1 MPRRKHI
8 GDIWKVP
15 YTYDDNPGKY
25 KWRPIVI
32 IGLHKED
39 NTVIGLKCST
49 KGDDD
54 KLLDKSRSVVDD
66 ADNASNQ
73 DEYRYAYELID
84 PPSGIDESNRVICNK
99 RIKVKNFNRNF
110 KYIGTLKNKLD
121 IDNILLTY
129 RTAKRNNH
137 IIEVTRESFFVNES
151 AEYDDSGI
159 VLSNMEEFEEDT
171 DKGKYIFA
179 VDASN
184 IEYIK
189 SILPD
194 SYPDNIKYIN
204 LDKIINYLFYNT
216 WVDITDEDDITDKM
230 TKEYFARVYPNVD
243 RKDIFPKTNTEDLNL
258 NMTIEEVYIEMT
270 KILRFFMYNRRGEN
284 RTIFIL
290 DKSLYAYLVD
300 QYPNLVNYA
309 TMYFGSMAIALYKT
323 YAGKDIPQEYD
334 IIRRLSDLKEYAA
347 REHMSIGAVGGI
359 VGTMDGNMMVQYGMH
374 PNSFTG
380 EKDGLGIVEDKKKTK
395 LRVKED
401 NDKTEIVDKE
411 PFLQDK
417 FYMSYR
423 HKKDRVT
430 WENAVN
436 LYEEITGKVML
447 SKDQLAYDDDF
458 EEVNLDKE
466 NKLPLLNAIY
476 TLESE
481 VYDDSLPI
489 VDMMDLQVAKLKLRE
504 FPEGTAIMEDP
515 KGYFAVDHA
524 TGIRTKP
531 YNSILEI
538 EAPAFVKAKEML
550 TQDDDTQSTNNKKA
564 REVNASGLYKVLDD
578 KYTSEEQ
585 LMDDWND
592 YNSLSSDMK
601 RHSDDMSIE
610 IYGKSNVDRFKELR
624 NKYLN
629 SEIPYN
635 DLALSESALRL
646 SDLDRARDYGIE
658 LRGKKREIEYL
669 KDWSLNSGIYII
681 LPCDTEEELNA
692 QWNNLQSMDISLIR
706 ISDARLMEVFG
717 CNNETMYNF
726 LKSVFTNN
734 GFDDFYY
741 IPMIESAYTFDPL
754 KVVELPSDSPFFIP
768 HEIEVFKRN
777 STFGNIPEKWK
788 AKADQWLR
796 DYKKIYEGKSY
807 DKRVVSEWVQTIR
820 ELSYRYKQNPT
831 DELRQA
837 LLEFGWSP
845 YMEFNDSNRVKAHN
859 RSNTLCHRSMTRRLL
874 NEKGIGFEFNRKGDL
889 FINNFLKKK
898 DYQSQYM
905 EAHRLLVEYDKSNNI
920 DGMKYELAKLYFL
933 ATKIQE
939 DLIVAKRDKTN
950 TKKLTDIRARVLNDF
965 HKYIKVVLKDDKH
978 FNFSNYYQRSEFSDD
993 SIVIKSP
1000 TLKYTGKYAKDIL
1013 RML

>member
-32 IGLHKED
+32 IGLRKKD
-39 NTVIGLKCST
+39 NTVVGLKCST

-54 KLLDKSRSVVDD
+54 QLLDKSRSVVDD

-73 DEYRYAYELID
+73 NEYKYAYELID
-84 PPSGIDESNRVICNK
+84 PPSGMDESNRVICNK
-99 RIKVKNFNRNF
+99 EIEVKNFNRNF
-110 KYIGTLKNKLD
+110 KYIGSLKNKLD

-129 RTAKRNNH
+129 DEAERNND
-137 IIEVTRESFFVNES
+137 IIKVRRESFFVNES
-151 AEYDDSGI
+151 AVYDDSGI

-179 VDASN
+179 VDASD
-184 IEYIK
+184 IEYVK

-194 SYPDNIKYIN
+194 RYPDNIKYIN
-204 LDKIINYLFYNT
+204 LDKIISYLFYNV
-216 WVDITDEDDITDKM
+216 WVDITDEDDITDRM
-230 TKEYFARVYPNVD
+230 TDEYFTRVYPNID

-270 KILRFFMYNRRGEN
+270 KILRFFMYNLRGEN

-323 YAGKDIPQEYD
+323 YSKEIPQEYD

-359 VGTMDGNMMVQYGMH
+359 IGTMDGNMMVQYGMH

-401 NDKTEIVDKE
+401 NEKTEIVDKE

-481 VYDDSLPI
+481 IYDDSLPI
-489 VDMMDLQVAKLKLRE
+489 VDIMDLQVAKIKLRE
-504 FPEGTAIMEDP
+504 FPEGTAIMEDS
-515 KGYFAVDHA
+515 KGYFAIDYA

-564 REVNASGLYKVLDD
+564 REINASGLYKVLDD
-578 KYTSEEQ
+578 KYSSEEQ

-681 LPCDTEEELNA
+681 LPCDTEEELDA

-754 KVVELPSDSPFFIP
+754 KVVELPTDSPFFIP

-777 STFGNIPEKWK
+777 STFGSIPEKWK

-807 DKRVVSEWVQTIR
+807 DKRVISEWVQTVR
-820 ELSYRYKQNPT
+820 ELSCRYKQNPT
-831 DELRQA
+831 DELKQA

-845 YMEFNDSNRVKAHN
+845 YMEFSDSNRVKAHN

-933 ATKIQE
+933 STKIQE

-965 HKYIKVVLKDDKH
+965 HKYIKVVLKNDKH

>member
-32 IGLHKED
+32 VGLRKKD
-39 NTVIGLKCST
+39 NSVTGLKCST

-73 DEYRYAYELID
+73 NEYKYAYELID
-84 PPSGIDESNRVICNK
+84 PPSGMDESNRVLCNK
-99 RIKVKNFNRNF
+99 EIEVKNFNRNF

-121 IDNILLTY
+121 IKNIQLMY
-129 RTAKRNNH
+129 DDADSNND
-137 IIEVTRESFFVNES
+137 IVKVTRESFFVNES
-151 AEYDDSGI
+151 TVYDDGGF

-189 SILPD
+189 SVLPD

-204 LDKIINYLFYNT
+204 LDKIISYLFYNT

-230 TKEYFARVYPNVD
+230 TDKYFARVYPNID

-270 KILRFFMYNRRGEN
+270 KILRFFMYNLRGEN

-309 TMYFGSMAIALYKT
+309 TIYFGSMAIALYKT

-334 IIRRLSDLKEYAA
+334 IIRRLSNLKEYAT
-347 REHMSIGAVGGI
+347 REHMSIGAIGGI
-359 VGTMDGNMMVQYGMH
+359 IGTMDGNMMVQYGMH

-401 NDKTEIVDKE
+401 NEKTEIVDKE

-489 VDMMDLQVAKLKLRE
+489 VDIMDLQVAKLKLRE
-504 FPEGTAIMEDP
+504 FPEGTAIMEDS
-515 KGYFAVDHA
+515 KGYFAIDHS

-531 YNSILEI
+531 YKSILEI

-592 YNSLSSDMK
+592 YNSLSADMK

-681 LPCDTEEELNA
+681 LPCDTEEELDA

-741 IPMIESAYTFDPL
+741 IPMIESAYRFDPL

-807 DKRVVSEWVQTIR
+807 DKRVIYEWVQTIR

-889 FINNFLKKK
+889 FIDNFLKKK

-905 EAHRLLVEYDKSNNI
+905 EAHRLLVEYDKSKNI

-933 ATKIQE
+933 SNKIQE
-939 DLIVAKRDKTN
+939 DLIIAKRDKTN

-965 HKYIKVVLKDDKH
+965 HKYIKVVLKNDKH

>member
-32 IGLHKED
+32 IGLRKED

-73 DEYRYAYELID
+73 NEYKYAYELID
-84 PPSGIDESNRVICNK
+84 PPAGMDESNRVICNK

-110 KYIGTLKNKLD
+110 KYIGSLKNKLD
-121 IDNILLTY
+121 IDNILLMY
-129 RTAKRNNH
+129 NDADRNND
-137 IIEVTRESFFVNES
+137 IVEVARESFFVNES
-151 AEYDDSGI
+151 AVYDDGGI
-159 VLSNMEEFEEDT
+159 VLNNMEEFEEDT

-189 SILPD
+189 SVLPD
-194 SYPDNIKYIN
+194 RYPDNIKYIN
-204 LDKIINYLFYNT
+204 LDKIISYLFYNV
-216 WVDITDEDDITDKM
+216 WVDITDEDDITDRM
-230 TKEYFARVYPNVD
+230 TDEYFTRVYPNVD

-290 DKSLYAYLVD
+290 DKSLYVYLAD

-323 YAGKDIPQEYD
+323 YADKQIPQEYD

-359 VGTMDGNMMVQYGMH
+359 IGTMDGNMMVQYGMH

-401 NDKTEIVDKE
+401 NEKTEIVDKE

-481 VYDDSLPI
+481 IYDDSLPI
-489 VDMMDLQVAKLKLRE
+489 VDMMDLQVAKIKLRE
-504 FPEGTAIMEDP
+504 FPEGTAIMEDSN
-515 KGYFAVDHA
+515 GYFAIDYA

-531 YNSILEI
+531 YKSILEI

-592 YNSLSSDMK
+592 YNSLSADMK

-777 STFGNIPEKWK
+777 STFGIIPEKWK

-807 DKRVVSEWVQTIR
+807 DKRVISEWVQTIR

-965 HKYIKVVLKDDKH
+965 HKYIKVVLKNDKH

>member
-32 IGLHKED
+32 IGLRKED

-73 DEYRYAYELID
+73 NEYKYAYELID
-84 PPSGIDESNRVICNK
+84 PPAGMDESNRVICNK
-99 RIKVKNFNRNF
+99 RIEVKNFNRNF
-110 KYIGTLKNKLD
+110 KYIGALKNKLD
-121 IDNILLTY
+121 IKNIQLIY
-129 RTAKRNNH
+129 DDAKCNND
-137 IIEVTRESFFVNES
+137 IVEVKRESFFVNES
-151 AEYDDSGI
+151 VEYDDSGI

-189 SILPD
+189 SVLPD

-204 LDKIINYLFYNT
+204 LDKIISYLFYNV

-230 TKEYFARVYPNVD
+230 TDEYFTRVYPNVD

-270 KILRFFMYNRRGEN
+270 KILRFFMYNLRGEN

-323 YAGKDIPQEYD
+323 YCKEIPQEYD
-334 IIRRLSDLKEYAA
+334 IIRRLSNLKEYAA

-359 VGTMDGNMMVQYGMH
+359 IGTMDGNMMVQYGMH

-401 NDKTEIVDKE
+401 NEKTEIVDKE

-447 SKDQLAYDDDF
+447 SKDQLVYDDDF

-489 VDMMDLQVAKLKLRE
+489 VDIMDLQVAKLKLRE
-504 FPEGTAIMEDP
+504 FPEGTAIMEDSN
-515 KGYFAVDHA
+515 GYFAIDHA

-531 YNSILEI
+531 YKSILEI

-592 YNSLSSDMK
+592 YNNLSADMK

-681 LPCDTEEELNA
+681 LPCDTEEELDA

-741 IPMIESAYTFDPL
+741 IPMIESAYRFDPL
-754 KVVELPSDSPFFIP
+754 KVVELPLDSPFFIP

-777 STFGNIPEKWK
+777 STFGSIPEKWK

-807 DKRVVSEWVQTIR
+807 DRRVISEWVQTVR
-820 ELSYRYKQNPT
+820 ELSYRYNQNPT
-831 DELRQA
+831 DELKQA

-905 EAHRLLVEYDKSNNI
+905 EAHRLLVEYDKSKNI

-933 ATKIQE
+933 SNKIQE

-950 TKKLTDIRARVLNDF
+950 AKKLTDIRARVLNDF
-965 HKYIKVVLKDDKH
+965 HKYIKVVLKSDKH

>member
-32 IGLHKED
+32 VGLRKKD
-39 NTVIGLKCST
+39 NTVVGLKCST

-54 KLLDKSRSVVDD
+54 KLLDKARSIVDD
-66 ADNASNQ
+66 IDNSSNQ
-73 DEYRYAYELID
+73 NEYKYAYELID
-84 PPSGIDESNRVICNK
+84 PPAGMDESNRVICNK
-99 RIKVKNFNRNF
+99 EIEVKNFNRNF
-110 KYIGTLKNKLD
+110 KYIGSLKNKLD
-121 IDNILLTY
+121 IDNILLMY
-129 RTAKRNNH
+129 DEADRNND
-137 IIEVTRESFFVNES
+137 IIKVNRESFFVNES
-151 AEYDDSGI
+151 AVYDDGI
-159 VLSNMEEFEEDT
+159 VLSNMEEIEEDT

-179 VDASN
+179 VDTSN

-189 SILPD
+189 SVLPD
-194 SYPDNIKYIN
+194 RYPDNIKYIN
-204 LDKIINYLFYNT
+204 LDKIISYLFYNV
-216 WVDITDEDDITDKM
+216 WVDITDKDDITDRM
-230 TKEYFARVYPNVD
+230 TDEYFTRVYPNVD

-270 KILRFFMYNRRGEN
+270 KILRFFMYNLRGEN

-290 DKSLYAYLVD
+290 DKSLYVYLAD

-323 YAGKDIPQEYD
+323 YSKEIPQEYD

-359 VGTMDGNMMVQYGMH
+359 IGTMDGNMMVQYGMH

-401 NDKTEIVDKE
+401 NEKTEIVDKE

-481 VYDDSLPI
+481 IYDDSLPI
-489 VDMMDLQVAKLKLRE
+489 VDMIDLQVAKIKLRE
-504 FPEGTAIMEDP
+504 FPEGTAIMEDSN
-515 KGYFAVDHA
+515 GYFAVDHA

-531 YNSILEI
+531 YKSILEI

-564 REVNASGLYKVLDD
+564 REINASGLYKVLDD

-592 YNSLSSDMK
+592 YNSLSADMK

-681 LPCDTEEELNA
+681 LPCDTEEELDA

-741 IPMIESAYTFDPL
+741 IPMIESAYNFDPL

-831 DELRQA
+831 DELKQA

-905 EAHRLLVEYDKSNNI
+905 EAHRLLVEYDKSKNI

-933 ATKIQE
+933 SNKIQE

-965 HKYIKVVLKDDKH
+965 HKYIKVVLKSDKH

>member
-32 IGLHKED
+32 VGLRKKE
-39 NTVIGLKCST
+39 NTVVGLKCST

-54 KLLDKSRSVVDD
+54 KLLDKTRSIVDD
-66 ADNASNQ
+66 IDNASNQ
-73 DEYRYAYELID
+73 NEYKYAYELID
-84 PPSGIDESNRVICNK
+84 PPSGMNESNRVICNK
-99 RIKVKNFNRNF
+99 EIEVKNFNRNF

-121 IDNILLTY
+121 IDNILLMY
-129 RTAKRNNH
+129 DEADRNND
-137 IIEVTRESFFVNES
+137 IIKVNRESFFVNES
-151 AEYDDSGI
+151 AVYDDSGI

-189 SILPD
+189 SVLPD
-194 SYPDNIKYIN
+194 RYPDNIKYIN

-230 TKEYFARVYPNVD
+230 TDEYFARVYPNVD
-243 RKDIFPKTNTEDLNL
+243 RKDIFSKTNTEDLNL

-270 KILRFFMYNRRGEN
+270 KILRFFMYNLRGEN

-290 DKSLYAYLVD
+290 DKSLYTYLVD
-300 QYPNLVNYA
+300 QYPNLVNYS

-323 YAGKDIPQEYD
+323 YSKEIPQEYD
-334 IIRRLSDLKEYAA
+334 IIRRLSDLKEYAT

-359 VGTMDGNMMVQYGMH
+359 IGTMDGNMMVQYGMH

-401 NDKTEIVDKE
+401 NEKTEIVDKE

-481 VYDDSLPI
+481 IYDDSLPI

-515 KGYFAVDHA
+515 KGYFAVDHS

-531 YNSILEI
+531 YKSILEI

-550 TQDDDTQSTNNKKA
+550 TRDDDTQSTNNKKA

-578 KYTSEEQ
+578 KYSSEEQ

-777 STFGNIPEKWK
+777 STFGSIPEKWK

-831 DELRQA
+831 DELKQA

-965 HKYIKVVLKDDKH
+965 HKYIKVVLKSDKH

>member
-32 IGLHKED
+32 IGLRKKD
-39 NTVIGLKCST
+39 NTVVGLKCST

-54 KLLDKSRSVVDD
+54 QLLDKSRSVVDD

-73 DEYRYAYELID
+73 NEYKYAYELID
-84 PPSGIDESNRVICNK
+84 PPSGMDESNRVICNK
-99 RIKVKNFNRNF
+99 EIEVKNFNRNF

-121 IDNILLTY
+121 IDNILLMY
-129 RTAKRNNH
+129 DEADRNND
-137 IIEVTRESFFVNES
+137 IIKVNRESFFVNES

-189 SILPD
+189 SVLPD

-216 WVDITDEDDITDKM
+216 WVDITDEDDITDRM
-230 TKEYFARVYPNVD
+230 TDEYFARVYPNVD

-270 KILRFFMYNRRGEN
+270 KILRLFMYNRRGEN

-323 YAGKDIPQEYD
+323 YSKEIPQEYD
-334 IIRRLSDLKEYAA
+334 IIRRLSDLKEYAT

-359 VGTMDGNMMVQYGMH
+359 IGTMDGNMMVQYGMH

-401 NDKTEIVDKE
+401 NEKTEIVDKE

-436 LYEEITGKVML
+436 LYEEITGKIML

-489 VDMMDLQVAKLKLRE
+489 VDIMDLQVAKIKLRE
-504 FPEGTAIMEDP
+504 FPEGTVIMEDP
-515 KGYFAVDHA
+515 KGYFAVDYA

-531 YNSILEI
+531 YKSILEI

-550 TQDDDTQSTNNKKA
+550 TRDDDTQSTNNKKA

-681 LPCDTEEELNA
+681 LPCDTEEELDA

-777 STFGNIPEKWK
+777 STFGSIPEKWK

-807 DKRVVSEWVQTIR
+807 DKRVISEWVQTIR

-831 DELRQA
+831 DELKQA

-905 EAHRLLVEYDKSNNI
+905 EAHRLLVEYDKSKNI

-933 ATKIQE
+933 SNKIQE
-939 DLIVAKRDKTN
+939 DLIVAKRDKAN
-950 TKKLTDIRARVLNDF
+950 AKKLTDIRARVLNDF
-965 HKYIKVVLKDDKH
+965 HKYIKVVLKGDKH

>member
-32 IGLHKED
+32 VGLRKKD
-39 NTVIGLKCST
+39 NTVVGLKCST

-54 KLLDKSRSVVDD
+54 RLLDKSRSVVDD

-73 DEYRYAYELID
+73 NEYKYAYELID
-84 PPSGIDESNRVICNK
+84 PPVGMDESNRVLCNK
-99 RIKVKNFNRNF
+99 EIEVKNFNRNF

-121 IDNILLTY
+121 IKNIQLIY
-129 RTAKRNNH
+129 DEADRNND
-137 IIEVTRESFFVNES
+137 IIKVTRESFFINES
-151 AEYDDSGI
+151 AVYDDAGI

-171 DKGKYIFA
+171 EKGKYIFA

-184 IEYIK
+184 IEYVK

-194 SYPDNIKYIN
+194 RYPDNIKYIN
-204 LDKIINYLFYNT
+204 LDKIISYLFYNT

-230 TKEYFARVYPNVD
+230 SDEYFTRVYPNID
-243 RKDIFPKTNTEDLNL
+243 RKDIFSKTNTEDLNL

-270 KILRFFMYNRRGEN
+270 KILRFFMYNLRGEN
-284 RTIFIL
+284 KTVFIL

-300 QYPNLVNYA
+300 QYPNLVNYS

-323 YAGKDIPQEYD
+323 YSKEIPQEYD
-334 IIRRLSDLKEYAA
+334 IIRRISDLKEYAA
-347 REHMSIGAVGGI
+347 REHMGVGGVGGI

-401 NDKTEIVDKE
+401 NEKTEIVDKE

-504 FPEGTAIMEDP
+504 FPEGTAIMEDS
-515 KGYFAVDHA
+515 KGYFAVDYS

-531 YNSILEI
+531 YKSILEI

-564 REVNASGLYKVLDD
+564 REINASGLYKVLDD
-578 KYTSEEQ
+578 KYSSEEQ

-592 YNSLSSDMK
+592 YNNLSADMK

-754 KVVELPSDSPFFIP
+754 KVVELPLDSPFFIP

-807 DKRVVSEWVQTIR
+807 DKRVISEWVQTVR

-831 DELRQA
+831 DELKQA

-905 EAHRLLVEYDKSNNI
+905 EAHRLLVEYDKSKNI

-950 TKKLTDIRARVLNDF
+950 AKKLTDIRARVLNDF
-965 HKYIKVVLKDDKH
+965 HKYIKVVLKSDKH

>member
-1 MPRRKHI
+1 MPRHKHI

-32 IGLHKED
+32 IGLRKKD
-39 NTVIGLKCST
+39 NTVVGLKYST

-54 KLLDKSRSVVDD
+54 QLLDKSRSVVDD

-73 DEYRYAYELID
+73 NEYKYAYELID
-84 PPSGIDESNRVICNK
+84 PPTGMDESNRVICNK
-99 RIKVKNFNRNF
+99 EIEVKNFNRNF
-110 KYIGTLKNKLD
+110 KYIGTLKNKSD
-121 IDNILLTY
+121 IDGILLTY
-129 RTAKRNNH
+129 DEAERNND
-137 IIEVTRESFFVNES
+137 IIKVRRESFFVNES
-151 AEYDDSGI
+151 TVYDDGGI

-194 SYPDNIKYIN
+194 GYPDNIKYIN
-204 LDKIINYLFYNT
+204 LNKIINYLFYNT

-230 TKEYFARVYPNVD
+230 TDRYFADVYPNVD
-243 RKDIFPKTNTEDLNL
+243 RDNIFPRVNTEDLNL

-270 KILRFFMYNRRGEN
+270 KILRFFMYNLRGEN

-309 TMYFGSMAIALYKT
+309 IMYFGSMAIALYKT
-323 YAGKDIPQEYD
+323 YADKQIPQEYD

-359 VGTMDGNMMVQYGMH
+359 IGTMDGNMMVQYGMH

-401 NDKTEIVDKE
+401 NENTEIVDKE

-481 VYDDSLPI
+481 IYDDSLPI
-489 VDMMDLQVAKLKLRE
+489 VDMMDLQVAKIKLRE
-504 FPEGTAIMEDP
+504 FPEGTAIMEDSN
-515 KGYFAVDHA
+515 GYFAIDYA

-531 YNSILEI
+531 YKSILEI

-564 REVNASGLYKVLDD
+564 REINASGLYKVLDD
-578 KYTSEEQ
+578 KYSSEEQ

-592 YNSLSSDMK
+592 YNSLSADMK

-777 STFGNIPEKWK
+777 STFGSIPEKWK

-807 DKRVVSEWVQTIR
+807 DKRVISEWVQTIR

-905 EAHRLLVEYDKSNNI
+905 EAHRLLVEYDKSKNI

-939 DLIVAKRDKTN
+939 DLIVAKRDKAN

-965 HKYIKVVLKDDKH
+965 HKYIKVVLKNDKH

>member
-32 IGLHKED
+32 IGLRKED

-66 ADNASNQ
+66 ADNTSNQ
-73 DEYRYAYELID
+73 NEYKYAYELID
-84 PPSGIDESNRVICNK
+84 PPAGMDESNRVICNK

-110 KYIGTLKNKLD
+110 KYIGSLKNKLD
-121 IDNILLTY
+121 IDNILLIY
-129 RTAKRNNH
+129 NDADRNND
-137 IIEVTRESFFVNES
+137 IVEVARESFFVNES
-151 AEYDDSGI
+151 AVYDDGGI

-171 DKGKYIFA
+171 DRGKYIFA
-179 VDASN
+179 VDVSN
-184 IEYIK
+184 IEYVK

-204 LDKIINYLFYNT
+204 LDKIISYLFYNV

-230 TKEYFARVYPNVD
+230 TDEYFTRVYPNVD

-290 DKSLYAYLVD
+290 DKSLYSYLVD

-323 YAGKDIPQEYD
+323 YSKEIPQEYD
-334 IIRRLSDLKEYAA
+334 IIRRLSNLKEYAA

-359 VGTMDGNMMVQYGMH
+359 IGTMDGNMMVQYGMH

-401 NDKTEIVDKE
+401 NEKTEIVDKE

-481 VYDDSLPI
+481 LYDDSLPI
-489 VDMMDLQVAKLKLRE
+489 VDIMDLQVAKLKLRE
-504 FPEGTAIMEDP
+504 FPEGTAIMEDSN
-515 KGYFAVDHA
+515 GYFAIDHA

-531 YNSILEI
+531 YKSILEI

-564 REVNASGLYKVLDD
+564 REINASGLYKVLDD
-578 KYTSEEQ
+578 KYSSEEQ

-777 STFGNIPEKWK
+777 STFGSIPERWK

-807 DKRVVSEWVQTIR
+807 DKRVISEWVQTIR

-831 DELRQA
+831 DELKQA

-905 EAHRLLVEYDKSNNI
+905 EAHRLLVEYDKSKNI

-965 HKYIKVVLKDDKH
+965 HKYIKVVLKNDKH

-1013 RML
+1013 RVL

>member
-15 YTYDDNPGKY
+15 YTYDDKPGKY

-32 IGLHKED
+32 IGLRKED
-39 NTVIGLKCST
+39 NIVIGLKCST

-73 DEYRYAYELID
+73 NEYKYAYELID
-84 PPSGIDESNRVICNK
+84 PPSGMDESNRVLCNK
-99 RIKVKNFNRNF
+99 LIEVKNFNRNF

-121 IDNILLTY
+121 IKNIQFMY
-129 RTAKRNNH
+129 DDADRNND
-137 IIEVTRESFFVNES
+137 IIKVRRESFFVNES
-151 AEYDDSGI
+151 AVYDDSGI

-179 VDASN
+179 VDASS

-189 SILPD
+189 SVLPD
-194 SYPDNIKYIN
+194 RYPDNIKYIN
-204 LDKIINYLFYNT
+204 LDKIISYLFYNT

-230 TKEYFARVYPNVD
+230 SDEYFTRVYPNID

-270 KILRFFMYNRRGEN
+270 KILRFFMYNLRGEN

-290 DKSLYAYLVD
+290 DKSLYVYLAD

-323 YAGKDIPQEYD
+323 YCKEIPQEYD

-401 NDKTEIVDKE
+401 NEKTEIVDKE

-458 EEVNLDKE
+458 EEFNLDKE

-481 VYDDSLPI
+481 IYDDSLPI
-489 VDMMDLQVAKLKLRE
+489 VDMMDLQIAKIKLRE
-504 FPEGTAIMEDP
+504 FPEGTAIMEDS
-515 KGYFAVDHA
+515 KGYFAVDYA

-531 YNSILEI
+531 YKSILEI

-592 YNSLSSDMK
+592 YNSLSADMK

-681 LPCDTEEELNA
+681 LPCDTEEELDA

-741 IPMIESAYTFDPL
+741 IPMIESTYTFDPL
-754 KVVELPSDSPFFIP
+754 KVVELPTDSPFFIP

-777 STFGNIPEKWK
+777 STFGSIPEKWK

-807 DKRVVSEWVQTIR
+807 DKRVISDWVQTVR
-820 ELSYRYKQNPT
+820 ELAYRYEQNPT

-845 YMEFNDSNRVKAHN
+845 YMEFNESNRVKAHN

-905 EAHRLLVEYDKSNNI
+905 EAHRLLVEYDKSKNI

-933 ATKIQE
+933 SNKIQE

-965 HKYIKVVLKDDKH
+965 HKYIKVVLKSDKQ